1 MCRIEDGGFFYFNV
15 KIFFMNC
22 IVFNI
27 IVLFGKFI
35 SNMCELVKDFYFLFF
50 IVLFLMNLIE
60 NDN

>member
-1 MCRIEDGGFFYFNV
+1 MVVFFYFNV